1 MKSRF
6 AAFAGTVRRIVRLA
20 RDSHRF
26 FVKESPAFVG
36 RVEDGQWAMPWQAR
50 LFWPVAW
57 MRFIRLMVRD
67 GMRMPNAEHEPRA
80 VASRAPCS
88 CSASGSEVD

>member
-1 MKSRF
+1 MNSKTDKEYTVGRF
-6 AAFAGTVRRIVRLA
+6 VRLA

-36 RVEDGQWAMPWQAR
+36 RIEDGRWVMPCRAR

-57 MRFIRLMVRD
+57 MRFMCLMVHE
-67 GMRMPNAEHEPRA
+67 GMRNKENTRKD
-80 VASRAPCS
+80 
-88 CSASGSEVD
+88 G